1 MAEMTV
7 DDHIRSVDR
16 AVEAIAHVRR
26 MAEQSDLNMEE
37 FDRKLDALCTE
48 KHRKFAEMDDFALA
62 IYGLD
67 VVLKAGMGRQLF
79 EDLFR
84 GDDNE

>member
-1 MAEMTV
+1 MAKMTV
-7 DDHIRSVDR
+7 DDHIRSLDR

-26 MAEQSDLNMEE
+26 MVEQSDLDMEE

-48 KHRKFAEMDDFALA
+48 KHRKFAEMDDTELA
-62 IYGLD
+62 IYGLG
-67 VVLKAGMGRQLF
+67 VILKAGMGRQLF

-84 GDDNE
+84 GDGNE